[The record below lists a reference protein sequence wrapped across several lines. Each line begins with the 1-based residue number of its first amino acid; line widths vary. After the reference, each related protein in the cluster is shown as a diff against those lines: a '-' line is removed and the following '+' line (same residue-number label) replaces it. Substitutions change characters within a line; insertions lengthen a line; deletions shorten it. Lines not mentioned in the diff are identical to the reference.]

1 MEFNAQRVKLYV
13 ELHIKKIKTVRD
25 VSRKLRIPYDILRK
39 EFLRTERKPLG
50 DFILMTKIR
59 VIKEHLQMHDAPC
72 YRICKEY
79 GLRDD
84 TGAKVFKRITGV
96 TMLEYRKKH
105 RRGDSKPQRSK
116 LPAKFRLKSRL
127 KPGPKPRRRKR
138 SS

>member
-1 MEFNAQRVKLYV
+1 MKFNAQRIKLYV
-13 ELHIKKIKTVRD
+13 ELHIKKINTVRD
-25 VSRKLRIPYDILRK
+25 VSRRLRIPYDILRK
-39 EFLRTERKPLG
+39 EFLRSERKPLG

-84 TGAKVFKRITGV
+84 TGAKVFKRITGT
-96 TMLEYRKKH
+96 TMLAYRKKH
-105 RRGDSKPQRSK
+105 RRNIPQAQRNRI
-116 LPAKFRLKSRL
+116 LAKYRLKPRL